1 MPTRTFDRGTTGKRT
16 FDARPDRVDYRDLP
30 YRAAL
35 VSLPDRHP
43 DPEFIGAHF
52 GRYGDTWILDQEA
65 EGACTGFGLA
75 AVINYLLWKKLLE
88 AEATVAIPGNDD
100 HELRHDAVWKKES
113 SFDPGEHQ
121 VSMRM
126 LYQMARIYDEWPGED
141 YDGSSCRGAMK
152 GWHRHGVCTNKTWR
166 YQSGRYLK
174 PTDGW
179 EREAARCPLGAYYR
193 INKDS
198 LTDMQAAIF
207 EVGAIYASAYV
218 HKGWFPDDDDAP
230 GEVDGLP
237 ILEMD
242 DLNVG
247 GHAFAI
253 VGYNAVG
260 FVVQNSWGP
269 GWGYSGFAV
278 MTYEDWIANGADAWV
293 AVLGAPMTVESG
305 VRTRS
310 SATLTDQAGGKA
322 DWSWDSS
329 RAGAGFRYANDEV
342 RPWSE
347 ECAYEHALVLGNDG
361 VPQNRFLD
369 LPSSSDAVKEVALT
383 RPRAWIESV
392 DTKPRIAIYAHGGIN
407 DEADSLQRVRVLAP
421 YFKANGIYPLF
432 VTWRTGFLESI
443 EGILQDAISKIF
455 PMGDRRP
462 TRGWGDA
469 IREQISEAKDRSIEA
484 ACDQVLVKPVWEQMK
499 QNARAST
506 GAGRGTALLARHLRA
521 LKQSAPELE
530 VHLVGHSAGSILLGH
545 LLDKFTSSSLPAASL
560 TLYAP
565 ACTVPFA
572 LRHYVPAWEAGVV
585 QGAHIDLLSDEREKA
600 DSVSIYGKSL
610 LYLVSRALETVH
622 KMPLLGMENAWR
634 QELDRRELW
643 NAGTIESVQRW
654 QAFAADHELVPHIH
668 GPKPDAGDDTRP
680 AGGDEPVT
688 HVWDGQ
694 SRIPLAH
701 GSFDNDVAVVGKT
714 LQRIRGSR
722 LRFPV
727 ENLHGF

>member
-1 MPTRTFDRGTTGKRT
+1 MPTRTFEGRT
-16 FDARPDRVDYRDLP
+16 LDARPDRVDYRDLP

-35 VSLPDRHP
+35 RSLPDKYP
-43 DPEFIGAHF
+43 DPDFIRAHF
-52 GRYGDTWILDQEA
+52 ERYGEAWILDQKN

-75 AVINYLLWKKLLE
+75 AVINYLLWKKHLE
-88 AEATVAIPGNDD
+88 AASTIAIEGNEE
-100 HELRHDAVWKKES
+100 HELRQDAVWKTES
-113 SFDPGEHQ
+113 AFDPAGQQ

-126 LYQMARIYDEWPGED
+126 LYQMARLYDEWPGED

-152 GWHRHGVCTNKTWR
+152 GWHRHGVCTNKKWR
-166 YQSGRYLK
+166 YETVRYIK
-174 PTDGW
+174 PTEGW
-179 EREAARCPLGAYYR
+179 QKEAARCPLGTYYR

-198 LTDMQAAIF
+198 LPDLQAAIL
-207 EVGAIYASAYV
+207 EVGAIYVSAYL
-218 HKGWFPDDDDAP
+218 HKGWFPDANHSSA
-230 GEVDGLP
+230 EVDNLP

-242 DLNVG
+242 TVSVG

-269 GWGYSGFAV
+269 SWGNTGFAV
-278 MTYEDWIANGADAWV
+278 LTYEDWVANGADAWV
-293 AVLGAPMTVESG
+293 AVLGAPMTIEAG

-310 SATLTDQAGGKA
+310 SSTLTDQAGGKA
-322 DWSWDSS
+322 DWFWDPT
-329 RAGAGFRYANDEV
+329 RTGAGFQYTHDEV

-347 ECAYEHALVLGNDG
+347 ERAYEHTLVLGNEG
-361 VPQNRFLD
+361 IPQNRFLD
-369 LPSSSDAVKEVALT
+369 LRNATDAVKEVALT
-383 RPRAWIESV
+383 RPREWIESV
-392 DTKPRIAIYAHGGIN
+392 RTKPRIAIYAHGGLN
-407 DEADSLQRVRVLAP
+407 DEATSLRRVRILAP

-432 VTWRTGFLESI
+432 LTWRTGFLESI
-443 EGILQDAISKIF
+443 EGILGDAISKIF

-462 TRGWGDA
+462 VRGWGDA
-469 IREQISEAKDRSIEA
+469 VREQISEAKDRSIEA
-484 ACDQVLVKPVWEQMK
+484 ACDQVLVKPVWEQMR
-499 QNARAST
+499 QNAAAST
-506 GAGRGTALLARHLRA
+506 RAGRGTALLARHLRT
-521 LKQSAPELE
+521 LMRSFPELE
-530 VHLVGHSAGSILLGH
+530 IHLIGHSAGSILLGH
-545 LLDKFTSSSLPAASL
+545 LLDMLTGGRLPVASL

-572 LRHYVPAWEAGVV
+572 LEHYVPAWEAGVLKR
-585 QGAHIDLLSDEREKA
+585 AHFDLLSDEREQA

-634 QELDRRELW
+634 SELARDELW
-643 NAGTIESVQRW
+643 HAGTIESVERW
-654 QAFAADHELVPHIH
+654 QAFASEHRLVPHVH
-668 GPKPDAGDDTRP
+668 GPAPGTGDDTRSGHN
-680 AGGDEPVT
+680 GGDEPVT

-701 GSFDNDVAVVGKT
+701 GSFDNDVAVVTRT
-714 LQRIRGSR
+714 LQRIRGSQ